1 MQKKFKEK
9 YNDGCIKIF
18 TLYKLLYED
27 RAYYDDV
34 MKIFTEDENDKEH
47 VILNKYLNTLK
58 VFGIKVK
65 KENKKFVL
73 LNNSFGLNFDIN
85 DVKSVNMFEQF
96 AHILPNGK
104 TKNNLEAF
112 LNMIRSRFDDKT
124 NELYTT
130 INSTNNSD
138 YSFYYS
144 DLRGQIE
151 KCERFCQENFNV
163 DIKYLYKGKVC
174 YAYAKAKQMIYDNKN
189 AYLQIYKIKDQ
200 QLENILVPNIL
211 YLEQSN
217 NVENS
222 MEFLPTITYK
232 ITGRLAK
239 AYNLKESEY
248 VREVL
253 DDGSKVIVNT
263 SEPTDQILQRLIRYN
278 TECVILSPKN
288 LKSKMIDMINDTLKN
303 YE

>member
-9 YNDGCIKIF
+9 YNESCIKIF

-47 VILNKYLNTLK
+47 VMLNKYLNTLR

-96 AHILPNGK
+96 TKILPNGK
-104 TKNNLEAF
+104 TKNNIETF
-112 LNMIRSRFDDKT
+112 LCMIKSRFDDKT

-144 DLRGQIE
+144 DLREQIE
-151 KCERFCQENFNV
+151 KCARFCQENFNI
-163 DIKYLYKGKVC
+163 DIKYLNKGKV
-174 YAYAKAKQMIYDNKN
+174 YSAYAKAKQMIYDNKN
-189 AYLQIYKIKDQ
+189 AYLQIYKIKDN
-200 QLENILVPNIL
+200 QLENILIPNIL
-211 YLEQSN
+211 YIEQSN
-217 NVENS
+217 NIENS
-222 MEFLPTITYK
+222 MEILPTVTYK

-239 AYNLKESEY
+239 AYNLKDSEY

-253 DDGSKVIVNT
+253 DDGSKIIVNT
-263 SEPTDQILQRLIRYN
+263 NEPTDEILQRLMRYS
-278 TECVILSPKN
+278 TECVLLSPKN

>member
-9 YNDGCIKIF
+9 YNEGCIKIF

-65 KENKKFVL
+65 KVNNKFVL

-85 DVKSVNMFEQF
+85 DVKSVNIFEQF
-96 AHILPNGK
+96 AKILPDGK
-104 TKNNLEAF
+104 TKKNLDAF
-112 LNMIRSRFDDKT
+112 LEMMLSRFDDKT

-151 KCERFCQENFNV
+151 KCTRFCQDNHNIE
-163 DIKYLYKGKVC
+163 IKYLSKGKV
-174 YAYAKAKQMIYDNKN
+174 YTVYAKAKQMIYDNKN
-189 AYLQIYKIKDQ
+189 AYLQIYKMQDN

-211 YLEQSN
+211 YIEQSSN
-217 NVENS
+217 LENP
-222 MEFLPTITYK
+222 MEIVPTITYK
-232 ITGRLAK
+232 ITGRLAE

-248 VREVL
+248 VREIL
-253 DDGSKVIVNT
+253 DDGSKVIVNKN
-263 SEPTDQILQRLIRYN
+263 EPTDQILQRLIRYN
-278 TECVILSPKN
+278 TECVILSPKS
-288 LKSKMIDMINDTLKN
+288 LKRKMIDMINDTLKN